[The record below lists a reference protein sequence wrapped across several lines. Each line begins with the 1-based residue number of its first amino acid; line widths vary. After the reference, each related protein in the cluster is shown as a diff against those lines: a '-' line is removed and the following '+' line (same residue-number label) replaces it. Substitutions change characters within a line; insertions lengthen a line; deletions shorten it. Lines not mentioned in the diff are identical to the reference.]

1 MTDEML
7 KGLLLSGGL
16 MVAWALVQ
24 GVVFHLRAPRKA
36 FGSMVMWFIPTL
48 PVFVLLYYYAPAN
61 LGVLPERFVGI
72 DWRIGLVNGL
82 LVHVLLFLT
91 AGLFYSHADR
101 SITVRLL
108 IELARAPEQR
118 MTLSQMQRACGV
130 EVLMQDRFDIMLR
143 NGFLVERGDRF
154 ALTPKG
160 WLGGSV
166 GLVARRLLRIKAL

>member
-1 MTDEML
+1 VTDEML

-82 LVHVLLFLT
+82 LVHVLLFLP
-91 AGLFYSHADR
+91 AGLNAPGCA
-101 SITVRLL
+101 
-108 IELARAPEQR
+108 ARP
-118 MTLSQMQRACGV
+118 LSR
-130 EVLMQDRFDIMLR
+130 
-143 NGFLVERGDRF
+143 
-154 ALTPKG
+154 
-160 WLGGSV
+160 
-166 GLVARRLLRIKAL
+166 